1 MQVSIETTGGLERR
15 LTVGVPA
22 ERIEKE
28 VTARL
33 QKALPNV
40 RIDGF
45 RPGKVPMRV
54 VKQRYGA
61 GVRQEVA
68 GEVMS
73 QTFYEAVEQ
82 ENLRPAG
89 APSIEPKNLQEG
101 RDFQYI
107 ATFEVFPEF
116 EIAELKGKEVES
128 IEAEVTDADVDEM
141 VDTLRKQQGTWPDV
155 DDAAIDGDRVNIDYA
170 GTRDGEPFDGGSAE
184 GSDLILGSGR
194 MIEGFESGLL
204 GAKAGD
210 ERTLSLSFPDDY
222 HSEDLQG
229 AAVEFK
235 VTVNK
240 VSRMELAEL
249 NEEFFEKLGVK
260 EGGED
265 GFRKELRDNMERELK
280 NGVQAKIKNQVMEA
294 LIESHDIQI
303 PQVLIKN
310 EINALRQ
317 QSVQQFGGDAG
328 QFDASMLPDELFSEQ
343 AERRVKLGL
352 IMGEIIRQRDLKPDP
367 DKVRST
373 LEDMASSY
381 ENPEEVVDWYYQN
394 EQQLASVE
402 GATLEQQVVD
412 QLLADM
418 KLVEKPM
425 SYKEAVQ
432 PEG

>member
-116 EIAELKGKEVES
+116 EIADLKGKD
-128 IEAEVTDADVDEM
+128 IEAIKAEVTDADVDEM
-141 VDTLRKQQGTWPDV
+141 VETLRKQQGTWPDV
-155 DDAAIDGDRVNIDYA
+155 DDAAIDGDRVNIDYV
-170 GTRDGEPFDGGSAE
+170 GTRDGETFDGGSAE

-204 GAKAGD
+204 GARAGD
-210 ERTLSLSFPDDY
+210 ERTLNLSFPDDY

-260 EGGED
+260 EGGEE
-265 GFRKELRDNMERELK
+265 GFRNELRDNMERELK
-280 NGVQAKIKNQVMEA
+280 NGIQAKIKNQVMEA

-317 QSVQQFGGDAG
+317 QSVQQFGGDVG

-352 IMGEIIRQRDLKPDP
+352 IMGEIIRQQDLKPDP

-381 ENPEEVVDWYYQN
+381 ENPEEVVEWYYQN

-418 KLVEKPM
+418 NLIDKPM

>member
-54 VKQRYGA
+54 VKQRYGD

-128 IEAEVTDADVDEM
+128 IDAEVTDADVDEM

-155 DDAAIDGDRVNIDYA
+155 DEAAIDGDRVNIDYA
-170 GTRDGEPFDGGSAE
+170 GTRDGEAFDGGSAE

-222 HSEDLQG
+222 HSEELKG

-235 VTVNK
+235 VNVNK

-260 EGGED
+260 EGGEE

-280 NGVQAKIKNQVMEA
+280 NGVQAKIKNQVMDA
-294 LIESHDIQI
+294 LIEGHDIQI

-352 IMGEIIRQRDLKPDP
+352 IMGEIIRQQDLKPDP

-381 ENPEEVVDWYYQN
+381 ENPEEVVEWYYQN

-418 KLVEKPM
+418 NVVEKPM
-425 SYKEAVQ
+425 TYKEAVQ

>member
-54 VKQRYGA
+54 VKQRYGD

-89 APSIEPKNLQEG
+89 APSIEPKSLQEG

-116 EIAELKGKEVES
+116 EITELKGKEVES
-128 IEAEVTDADVDEM
+128 IDAEVRDADVDEM
-141 VDTLRKQQGTWPDV
+141 VQTLRKQQGSWPDI
-155 DDAAIDGDRVNIDYA
+155 DEAAIDGDRVNIDYA
-170 GTRDGEPFDGGSAE
+170 GTRDGEAFDGGSAE

-210 ERTLSLSFPDDY
+210 ERTLSLTFPDDY
-222 HSEDLQG
+222 HSEDLKG

-260 EGGED
+260 EGGEE
-265 GFRKELRDNMERELK
+265 GFRNELRDNMERELK
-280 NGVQAKIKNQVMEA
+280 NGVQAKIKNQVMDA
-294 LIESHDIQI
+294 LIEVHDIQI

-317 QSVQQFGGDAG
+317 QSVQQFGGDAS

-352 IMGEIIRQRDLKPDP
+352 IMGEIIRQQDLKPDP

-412 QLLADM
+412 LLLADM
-418 KLVEKPM
+418 TVIEKPM
-425 SYKEAVQ
+425 TYKEAVQ